1 MIKRFCDRCGGEVVE
16 SAASRRVT
24 HAEKRGGRTFT
35 VEVMVGVDNTM
46 NAGDICV
53 GCVKELVMKAPMG
66 TNSVAVK
73 VETVADADR
82 ESHGP

>member
-24 HAEKRGGRTFT
+24 FAEKKGGRTFT

-46 NAGDICV
+46 NSGDVCV

-66 TNSVAVK
+66 TNPIAPK
-73 VETVADADR
+73 AETALDADR